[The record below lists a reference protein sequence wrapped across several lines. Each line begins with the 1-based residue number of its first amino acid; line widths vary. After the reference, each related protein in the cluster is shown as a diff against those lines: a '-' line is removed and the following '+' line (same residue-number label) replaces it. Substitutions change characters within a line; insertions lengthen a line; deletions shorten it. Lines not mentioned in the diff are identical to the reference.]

1 MEAQNLLTTK
11 DKELTTLRQQLSL
24 SEEERERREEENAA
38 LSQSLKQLKDDLAT
52 MTTENQRVHEELR
65 RVASE
70 KENTKRQV
78 KEYHETV
85 VKYQQE
91 LTGKVELYSVLV
103 YMQVRERRRGKREEK
118 LKEDGGMNLLYIV
131 QTVCNKGTCIQCT
144 CTILVY
150 THNYFL

>member
-11 DKELTTLRQQLSL
+11 EKELTTLRQQLSL
-24 SEEERERREEENAA
+24 SEEERERREEENVA

-65 RVASE
+65 HVASE

-103 YMQVRERRRGKREEK
+103 YMQVRYKERKERGKVEGRWR
-118 LKEDGGMNLLYIV
+118 KEF
-131 QTVCNKGTCIQCT
+131 TVHCT
-144 CTILVY
+144 CT
-150 THNYFL
+150 NCM